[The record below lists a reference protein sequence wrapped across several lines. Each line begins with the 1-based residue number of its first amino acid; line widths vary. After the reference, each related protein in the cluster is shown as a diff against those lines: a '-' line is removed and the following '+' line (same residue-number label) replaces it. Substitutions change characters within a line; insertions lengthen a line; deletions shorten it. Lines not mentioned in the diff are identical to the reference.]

1 VILKFATMA
10 LAAAAAMLGG
20 CTTQPSVL
28 PKDYSGPTAVIA
40 DSSYDYSKR
49 KSDFFYVNA
58 IDGKPVA
65 NALDNT
71 ARMNQGRGLAQQVQG
86 SERRVEPKATVFHI
100 VGSTHYAAPILA
112 MAGTSYYVDGDV
124 TFTPVAGA
132 AYVVKGSL
140 GPDYSAVWIEN
151 KENGHQVGNK
161 LIIKG
166 AAELGPLKKKREPE
180 QIPPTG

>member
-1 VILKFATMA
+1 MQFVK
-10 LAAAAAMLGG
+10 LAAAAAIAALCG
-20 CTTQPSVL
+20 CATETPAL
-28 PKDYSGPTAVIA
+28 PKDYGGPTAVIA

-49 KSDFFYVNA
+49 KSDFFYVDA

-71 ARMNQGRGLAQQVQG
+71 ARMNQGHGLAQQVQG
-86 SERRVEPKATVFHI
+86 SERRVEPKSSVFHI
-100 VGSTHYAAPILA
+100 VGSSHYAAPLLA

-132 AYVVKGSL
+132 TYVVKGRL
-140 GPDYSAVWIEN
+140 GPDYSAVWIED
-151 KENGHQVGNK
+151 KVSGRQMGNK

-166 AAELGPLKKKREPE
+166 AAEVGPLKKKREAE
-180 QIPPTG
+180 QVPPTG